1 MRITCTQQNLA
12 RGIGAVKSVVPNKS
26 SLPILTYVLFDARE
40 GVRDGHIRIAATD
53 LDLALVSYVP
63 VQVDERGAIAVPAR
77 VIGDFVSTL
86 PQEPVAMELDGK
98 TLTLR
103 IRCGRLS
110 ANVKGINAAEFP
122 EMPDLPKESVQ
133 IELDSK
139 GLKEMLDR
147 VVFAAA
153 TDDSRPVLAGV
164 LTKFDQREPTLG
176 AADGFRLSI
185 QHASLAEPV
194 EPFSAIIPVKAIAEV
209 AGQCSCQAEPIKVAV
224 SLNRTQ
230 VRFKLTNGEVITRV
244 IEGAYPDLTRIVP
257 QTYTSRAVVTATEL
271 LSAAKMVSAFVERSG
286 KANGIRL
293 HADPANSRILV
304 MGAHAERGDGLGDVD
319 AAIEGPP
326 FKVAFQVS
334 YLLGLLERITAPQL
348 VIEFQQDGGQP
359 MPVAIRP
366 VGDDTFVHVM
376 MPLADVTPRA
386 ASSEAQT

>member
-1 MRITCTQQNLA
+1 MRIICTQQNLA

-26 SLPILTYVLFDARE
+26 SLPILTHVLFDVRE
-40 GVRDGHIRIAATD
+40 GVRDGHMRIASTD

-63 VQVDERGAIAVPAR
+63 AQVEERGAIAIPSR
-77 VIGDFVSTL
+77 LISEFVSTL
-86 PQEPVAMELDGK
+86 PPESVLMELDSK
-98 TLTLR
+98 TQTLQ
-103 IRCGRLS
+103 IRCGRMN
-110 ANVKGINAAEFP
+110 ANVKGINAVEFP
-122 EMPDLPKESVQ
+122 EMPELPEESVQ
-133 IELDSK
+133 LVLDAK

-164 LTKFDQREPTLG
+164 LTKFDQHELTLG

-194 EPFSAIIPVKAIAEV
+194 EPFSVIIPVKAIAEV
-209 AGQCSCQAEPIKVAV
+209 AGQCGDQAEPIKVAV
-224 SLNRTQ
+224 SPNRTQ
-230 VRFKLTNGEVITRV
+230 VRFKSTNGEVVTRV
-244 IEGAYPDLTRIVP
+244 IEGSYPDLTRIVP
-257 QTYTSRAVVTATEL
+257 QSYTSRAVVTATEL
-271 LSAAKMVSAFVERSG
+271 LGAAKMVSAFVERNG

-293 HADPANSRILV
+293 HADPSNSRILV

-319 AAIEGPP
+319 AQIEGPP

-334 YLLGLLERITAPQL
+334 YLLGLLERITAPQ
-348 VIEFQQDGGQP
+348 VAIEFQQDGGQP

-376 MPLADVTPRA
+376 MPLADVAPRT
-386 ASSEAQT
+386 ASPEAQA

>member
-26 SLPILTYVLFDARE
+26 SLPILTHVLFDVRE
-40 GVRDGHIRIAATD
+40 GVRDGHIRIAATE
-53 LDLALVSYVP
+53 LDLALISYVP
-63 VQVDERGAIAVPAR
+63 AQVDEHGAIAVPVR

-86 PQEPVAMELDGK
+86 PQEPVVMELDAK
-98 TLTLR
+98 TLQ

-110 ANVKGINAAEFP
+110 ANVKGINSAEFP
-122 EMPDLPKESVQ
+122 EMPELPKESLQ

-164 LTKFDQREPTLG
+164 LTKFDQRELTLG

-209 AGQCSCQAEPIKVAV
+209 AGQCSDQAEPIKVTV
-224 SLNRTQ
+224 SPNRTQ

-244 IEGAYPDLTRIVP
+244 IEGSYPDLTRIVP
-257 QTYTSRAVVTATEL
+257 QTHTSRAVVTAAEL

-326 FKVAFQVS
+326 FRVAFQVS
-334 YLLGLLERITAPQL
+334 YLLGLLERITAPQ
-348 VIEFQQDGGQP
+348 VAIEFQLDGGQP